1 MNLSGSPIDFF
12 YAFLGGILISF
23 TPCVYPLIPVSLGYI
38 GVKSEGSR
46 SKGFILSF
54 FYVSGIAVTYSILGI
69 VASLTGSFFGK
80 ISSHPLAQIFV
91 GAVILLMGL
100 AMLDLFSLPAA
111 RKIKIPKFRKQNLVA
126 AFLLGLVCGLAISP
140 CLSPVLA
147 SILVY
152 LATKQNLVYGATL
165 LLSFAYGM
173 GVILI
178 LAATFG
184 SILINL
190 PRAGKWSVYIKRTFA
205 FILIATGGYFIIQA
219 LRGL

>member
-23 TPCVYPLIPVSLGYI
+23 TPCIYPLIPVSLGYI
-38 GVKSEGSR
+38 GVKSYGSR
-46 SKGFILSF
+46 IRGFSLSF
-54 FYVSGIAVTYSILGI
+54 AYVSGIALTYSVLGI
-69 VASLTGSFFGK
+69 VASLTGTFFGRV
-80 ISSHPLAQIFV
+80 SAHPAAQIFV
-91 GAVILLMGL
+91 GGVIILMG
-100 AMLDLFSLPAA
+100 ASMLDLFSLPYLS
-111 RKIKIPKFRKQNLVA
+111 RIKIPKFRKESLIS
-126 AFLLGLVCGLAISP
+126 AFLLGLVCGLAVSP
-140 CLSPVLA
+140 CLSPALA

-152 LATKQNLVYGATL
+152 LGTKQNFLYGAIL

-190 PRAGKWSVYIKRTFA
+190 PRAGRWSLYIKKIFA
-205 FILIATGGYFIIQA
+205 LGLLVSGVYFIIRA
-219 LRGL
+219 F